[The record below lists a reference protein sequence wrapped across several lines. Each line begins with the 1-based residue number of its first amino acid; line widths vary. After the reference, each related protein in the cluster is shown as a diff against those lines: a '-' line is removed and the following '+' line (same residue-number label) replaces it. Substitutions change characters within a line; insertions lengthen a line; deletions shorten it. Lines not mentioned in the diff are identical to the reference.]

1 MKRGRP
7 RALCTDCISA
17 SRLEA
22 QKQAV
27 QAERGTLIKE
37 NKTKKQL
44 LEELERDLKEM
55 LSKSDAI
62 WQRFEGPKSESQSA
76 AVSQAADTPQAGE
89 GT

>member
-1 MKRGRP
+1 M
-7 RALCTDCISA
+7 
-17 SRLEA
+17 
-22 QKQAV
+22 

-62 WQRFEGPKSESQSA
+62 WQRFEGPKSELESA
-76 AVSQAADTPQAGE
+76 AVSQSADTPQAGE